1 MNALDPDDPRPPYEQ
16 LADVLRTRIRSAAL
30 GPGAQLPSYHTLA
43 TEFGVAPNTVKS
55 ALAELRREGLI
66 ISRPGKGSFVR
77 TQPPTPA
84 EELGSSDESSTG
96 DRDVW
101 AAIAALA
108 QRVAVIER
116 RLRDG

>member
-1 MNALDPDDPRPPYEQ
+1 MNVLDPDDPRPPYEQ
-16 LADVLRTRIRSAAL
+16 LADVLRSRIRSAAL
-30 GPGAQLPSYHTLA
+30 GPGVQLPSYHSLA

-66 ISRPGKGSFVR
+66 VSRPGKGSFVR

-84 EELGSSDESSTG
+84 ELGSSDESITG

-101 AAIAALA
+101 AALAALA